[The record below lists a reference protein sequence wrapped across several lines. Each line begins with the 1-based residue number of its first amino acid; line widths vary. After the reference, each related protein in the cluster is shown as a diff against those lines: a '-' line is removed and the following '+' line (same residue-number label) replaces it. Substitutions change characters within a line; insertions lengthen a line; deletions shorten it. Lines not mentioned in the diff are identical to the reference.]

1 MREKVILTF
10 SFRLSSE
17 NLNEQ
22 TEGSV
27 TLYSDHVAVT
37 EKGKEIKRIG
47 LSDIKEF
54 VYDAGVGCAS
64 VEALTVNGYETLCRS
79 VMLDAKAFSTAVK
92 RMNKYLEDGY
102 YQN

>member
-37 EKGKEIKRIG
+37 EKGKEIKRI
-47 LSDIKEF
+47 D
-54 VYDAGVGCAS
+54 
-64 VEALTVNGYETLCRS
+64 ALTEGQITDSIVARDDITLYTRVGNLFTYLCIAFL
-79 VMLDAKAFSTAVK
+79 VTPLVTWGIAKIQKERNIA
-92 RMNKYLEDGY
+92 
-102 YQN
+102 